1 LEQIAARIDG
11 LSADGVDRTES
22 GADHGDGA
30 VATPSSAG
38 ADSQRPAPPSPA
50 PSLPHLAHPM
60 MPLLASKLHPPRL
73 PGGLIERTR
82 LLDRLDA
89 GLSHKLT
96 LLSAP
101 AGFGKTT
108 LVRQWIAARVGL
120 TGLPVAWVA
129 LDAGD
134 NDPVRFWR

>member
-1 LEQIAARIDG
+1 TVTWKDQAIRVREGWIILSNGRRREPLVLVLPDEYR
-11 LSADGVDRTES
+11 SADIRT
-22 GADHGDGA
+22 AD
-30 VATPSSAG
+30 
-38 ADSQRPAPPSPA
+38 
-50 PSLPHLAHPM
+50 LAHPM
-60 MPLLASKLHPPRL
+60 MPLLASKLQPPRL

-89 GLSHKLT
+89 GLSRKLT